1 MLVLGAIIVLALSQQ
16 RVCGDDSDA
25 QNVCLGDSVTMTF
38 PSCVEESKKPQL
50 RFGFP
55 SEILCDAK
63 KCYKGSYTSKYNDSG
78 CYTIV
83 ITEVLDNHSGKYYLE
98 YGQFASILKILYVE
112 NCSKSSAKS
121 PPDGEAE
128 NQIASNTT
136 SGPGLSTGARVGLGI
151 GIGAV
156 FIGAGI
162 VGYIVLKRQ
171 RRNTNGPSKQIPLR
185 DVSHSSEREALC
197 PTSPDHQDGAAGERA
212 PLGAGAVDE
221 TPMSYSNPV
230 TESLREQSA
239 LSRSCSVII
248 RGEAEIS
255 DDIPMSKSWPPTQ
268 SRKVRPRF
276 SQTQTHSGGR

>member
-1 MLVLGAIIVLALSQQ
+1 MARQISNRDLEIRGQDFDQEATEHMRESLTHRLEEEEEEEELGAAH
-16 RVCGDDSDA
+16 DA

-112 NCSKSSAKS
+112 S
-121 PPDGEAE
+121 
-128 NQIASNTT
+128 
-136 SGPGLSTGARVGLGI
+136 PGLSTGARVGLGI